1 MNTLTTSSGQPA
13 GAPHEEYPLAPYST
27 ELFLEF
33 WKANS
38 QKLIANGSP
47 LLVILLDDMPE
58 RVLDLLLHLD
68 DVTAVNLGDLID
80 Q

>member
-1 MNTLTTSSGQPA
+1 MLTTSSGQSA
-13 GAPHEEYPLAPYST
+13 DAPREEYPLAPHSAG
-27 ELFLEF
+27 LFLEF

-38 QKLIANGSP
+38 QKLIASGSP